1 MDKVFFGKLNECAF
15 LLAIVF
21 AVDLLKG
28 LCFSIAFLLLILSN
42 VGIVENIGVVVDK
55 LCNFPRHF
63 YPFLKG

>member
-1 MDKVFFGKLNECAF
+1 MDKVFFGMLNECAF

-28 LCFSIAFLLLILSN
+28 LCFSVAFLLLILSI

-55 LCNFPRHF
+55 LCNFPCYF
-63 YPFLKG
+63 SPFLKG

>member
-1 MDKVFFGKLNECAF
+1 MDKVFFGMLNECAF

-28 LCFSIAFLLLILSN
+28 LCFSVAFLLLILSI

-55 LCNFPRHF
+55 LCNFPCHF
-63 YPFLKG
+63 SPFLKG